1 MASRLDEQVA
11 AWCRVNGW
19 TDLQPVDNHYWAI
32 PPGAVMPLPIPQ
44 EVVRAIL
51 EHYPCP
57 RWIDCTDSDP
67 WLAVSFEEQFHEV
80 EIRYTLT
87 RPRRP
92 RGVRQWLADL
102 LMRLVRWIG
111 GVR

>member
-19 TDLQPVDNHYWAI
+19 TDL
-32 PPGAVMPLPIPQ
+32 
-44 EVVRAIL
+44 R
-51 EHYPCP
+51 
-57 RWIDCTDSDP
+57 
-67 WLAVSFEEQFHEV
+67 
-80 EIRYTLT
+80 
-87 RPRRP
+87 
-92 RGVRQWLADL
+92 LADL